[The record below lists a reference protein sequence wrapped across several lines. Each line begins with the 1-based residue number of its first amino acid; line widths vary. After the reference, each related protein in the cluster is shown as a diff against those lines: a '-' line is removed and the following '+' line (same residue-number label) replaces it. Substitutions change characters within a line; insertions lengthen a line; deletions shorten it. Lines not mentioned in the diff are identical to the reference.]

1 MSDDIP
7 QWAKERACELANE
20 AKEMPGYWNPEDVV
34 GCNSP
39 LTALARYIAK
49 HEQPPGD
56 PDLITAREIC
66 AQVAYEIYSSDL
78 ARIYREGGYDN
89 TSEIKFALAKLKE
102 ARKTLHHR
110 IAAEEPRFPNRRFC
124 R

>member
-1 MSDDIP
+1 MNDDIP
-7 QWAKERACELANE
+7 RWAKDRAWELIN
-20 AKEMPGYWNPEDVV
+20 KSGGPV
-34 GCNSP
+34 S
-39 LTALARYIAK
+39 TLARYIAK
-49 HEQPPGD
+49 HEKPPVD

-102 ARKTLHHR
+102 ARN
-110 IAAEEPRFPNRRFC
+110 A
-124 R
+124 